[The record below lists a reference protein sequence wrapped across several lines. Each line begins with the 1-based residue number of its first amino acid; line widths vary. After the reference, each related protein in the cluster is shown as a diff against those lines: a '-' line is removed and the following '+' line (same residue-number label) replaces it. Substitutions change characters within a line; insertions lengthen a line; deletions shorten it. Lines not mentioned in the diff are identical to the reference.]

1 MNLENIVLHEKS
13 QEHKLPHIV
22 GFHLCELSRIGKSME
37 IESRLSNCQGL
48 GSGELGVNA
57 NEDGVFF
64 SG

>member
-1 MNLENIVLHEKS
+1 MKEAR
-13 QEHKLPHIV
+13 HKMSHIV